1 MFVLVKTYWK
11 QKLMTQLVTRLQSSD
26 SKEDLEDD
34 AQQDYSEMDGFVEHL
49 LIWVLFVPDADV
61 ERITVQRK

>member
-1 MFVLVKTYWK
+1 
-11 QKLMTQLVTRLQSSD
+11 MTQLVTRLQSSD